1 MPDNQAEKF
10 CLSILESTSEIIA
23 GFIIWQSAGLRI
35 DCRCVG
41 FARVRFVVILVAL
54 FSPLQAELLAH
65 FQTSLGNVAVVLQY
79 QKAPQAVANFITLA
93 EATRTRIHP
102 LTGAVIRSPLY
113 IGEKFFRVVNDPSF
127 KIAQT
132 GSGTGTNSGG
142 PGFTFRDEFD
152 PTLTHVP
159 YVLSMANS
167 GPNTNGSQIF
177 FTGNTSI
184 PSLNNVHTIFGLI
197 TDPASRT
204 VIDAIL
210 AAGSDGSTITG
221 LTFSRTDAAAIAFDE
236 QAQRLPAVTCP
247 SGYLTVNVG
256 VSAVWHLSP
265 AMTTGAIFHAFRS
278 TTMAAGSWSELA
290 SARLHV
296 GLSAPLFFP
305 YVDSAVLDN
314 AAASKAF
321 YNLSVVQHPDSVA
334 PSTLANRTV
343 TIALGNNSLAF
354 AFDTSGVAGTMTYT
368 PAVGSATGGTFITV
382 SPNTGLPS
390 PPTSDA
396 HSIMFTAD
404 SVGFNIRYFWV
415 KSGCDTATNSTI
427 SCRHSTQTYNFGWQ
441 SFASGSATIT
451 R

>member
-1 MPDNQAEKF
+1 M
-10 CLSILESTSEIIA
+10 
-23 GFIIWQSAGLRI
+23 
-35 DCRCVG
+35 
-41 FARVRFVVILVAL
+41 RFVVILIAL

-65 FQTSLGNVAVVLQY
+65 FQTSLGNVVVALQY
-79 QKAPQAVANFITLA
+79 DKAPQAVANFITLA

-113 IGEKFFRVVNDPSF
+113 IGEKFFRVVNDANF

-132 GSGTGTNSGG
+132 GSGTGTNSDG

-177 FTGNTSI
+177 FTGNTTI

-197 TDPASRT
+197 TDPASRS

-210 AAGSDGSTITG
+210 AAGSGGSTITG
-221 LTFSRTDAAAIAFDE
+221 LTFSRTDAAAVAFDE
-236 QAQRLPAVTCP
+236 QAQRLPVVSSP
-247 SGYLTVNVG
+247 GGYLTVNSG
-256 VSAVWHLSP
+256 VSAAWHLSP

-278 TTMAAGSWSELA
+278 TTLVTGSWSELA

-296 GLSAPLFFP
+296 GLSATSIAPS
-305 YVDSAVLDN
+305 VDSALLDN
-314 AAASKAF
+314 AAAPKAF
-321 YNLSVVQHPDSVA
+321 YNLSVVKHPDSVA

-354 AFDTSGVAGTMTYT
+354 AFDTAGVAGTIIYT
-368 PAVGSATGGTFITV
+368 PQVGSAIGGTFTTV
-382 SPNTGLPS
+382 SPGTFLPS

-396 HSIMFTAD
+396 HSIQFTAD
-404 SVGFNIRYFWV
+404 SLGFNIRYFWV
-415 KSGCDTATNSTI
+415 KCGCDTATNTTI
-427 SCRHSTQTYNFGWQ
+427 SCRHSTQILNSGWQ